1 MTRSQGSKC
10 RWATFSK
17 AKNIQ
22 KKITYVSFAIH
33 LAPYSEADL
42 VSCTQVQFRKN
53 RRSQFEICQSFATC
67 GAGVIFSFFLFCIVF
82 RALPV
87 TSGSSPF
94 EEEKTG
100 NILRFVVFKV
110 LFVITKYGKYGIN
123 SMEKKWWMVFDH
135 WSTSLVWV
143 KCVRPIFEKFA
154 LLWCTLSQWPE
165 SESVCI
171 SFRPGWL
178 KIY

>member
-1 MTRSQGSKC
+1 MNIEDTITRIFADHSVDAGLTSSQALSYIGSDYQTLTYLTRSQGSKC

-123 SMEKKWWMVFDH
+123 SMEKKWWMVIDH
-135 WSTSLVWV
+135 
-143 KCVRPIFEKFA
+143 
-154 LLWCTLSQWPE
+154 
-165 SESVCI
+165 
-171 SFRPGWL
+171 
-178 KIY
+178 